1 MENIKPKDSIIDES
15 NTIEIDKVLL
25 NRTWSFWENYEVK
38 NRGKKEYSQS
48 FKEIYT
54 FDNILSFWQFW
65 NKYPGKDTKTIF
77 FNGEYL
83 KYFFKEKYRINAM
96 NIFEK
101 GIKPEWEDKKNQNGN
116 ILTLEY
122 VIDKDLDK
130 FLSMATDLWI
140 KLICF
145 VIGETLPYNNNIN
158 GIRFVDKSKV
168 GYNKVAIFKFEI
180 WVNSSMKQTE
190 LEELKK
196 LLSKEFGCLG
206 TIKPIQ

>member
-1 MENIKPKDSIIDES
+1 
-15 NTIEIDKVLL
+15 
-25 NRTWSFWENYEVK
+25 
-38 NRGKKEYSQS
+38 
-48 FKEIYT
+48 
-54 FDNILSFWQFW
+54 
-65 NKYPGKDTKTIF
+65 
-77 FNGEYL
+77 
-83 KYFFKEKYRINAM
+83 
-96 NIFEK
+96 
-101 GIKPEWEDKKNQNGN
+101 
-116 ILTLEY
+116 
-122 VIDKDLDK
+122 
-130 FLSMATDLWI
+130 MATDLWI